1 MALMSAESHGPPG
14 TTATPRSQS
23 RSPRPNWRLACSTF
37 HARSVRRDVA
47 VRFGVRPPNYFKPKI
62 MASALSTARSGG
74 LARPRAAPCRFSR
87 YPRAAC
93 AGLARGIA
101 PRHGRRGAHLRASRR
116 SATPDLV
123 ARRLAVPRRV
133 GDTALGELVLL
144 HLSILGRRQ
153 VAHEFEIARHGKI
166 GQARF
171 AEHDQLEMRERLS
184 RMQHDSG
191 HHLILAERG
200 ADREGGRHGDR
211 RVTEQNLF
219 DLE

>member
-37 HARSVRRDVA
+37 NARPVSRDVA

-101 PRHGRRGAHLRASRR
+101 PRHGRR
-116 SATPDLV
+116 
-123 ARRLAVPRRV
+123 LAVPRRV
-133 GDTALGELVLL
+133 GDAALGELVLL